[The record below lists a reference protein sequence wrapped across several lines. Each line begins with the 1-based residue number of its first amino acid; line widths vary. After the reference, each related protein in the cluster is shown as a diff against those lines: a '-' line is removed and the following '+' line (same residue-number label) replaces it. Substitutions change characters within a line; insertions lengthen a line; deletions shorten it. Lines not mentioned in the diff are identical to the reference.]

1 MTIKLLFKDIF
12 KLVRDKT
19 QIVLLLNR
27 IEKIVESY
35 EIIILQSNV
44 VQINLITKKLI
55 YFENLKILCF
65 FMNIDKGKA
74 IQPELITHIHGKTA
88 GC

>member
-27 IEKIVESY
+27 IEKFVESY
-35 EIIILQSNV
+35 KITILQSNV
-44 VQINLITKKLI
+44 EQINLITKKLI
-55 YFENLKILCF
+55 YFEN
-65 FMNIDKGKA
+65 
-74 IQPELITHIHGKTA
+74 
-88 GC
+88 